1 MLPSKKLFNLTFAVI
16 ATAGVTFISGV
27 GVGPLPPLGNLLNPG
42 TGVWTMARDA
52 QLPTTRNMHIPG
64 LQHPVIVS
72 FASNGGAYIKAQ
84 SNHDLFF
91 TIGYL
96 QAKFRLFQMDLMRR
110 QGEGLLSQVVGKEA
124 LPSDEFEDS
133 LGISRTA
140 ATEWLDTP
148 VNSPAYHALSAFSQG
163 VNARITQDERTGTLP
178 YMFKLLN
185 YKPTLWTPID
195 SLVIQGDMTQ
205 TLDLSTTPIA
215 YALLVHSLG
224 YQRTMDFFPVLPID
238 KQHPYDLG
246 PYPKAPLTKIVQSP
260 FVTKSE
266 YLAATALGHEIEQ
279 VPPQLL
285 HQFSDSN
292 NWAVSG
298 SRTASGKPLMAG
310 DPHLNQTIPS
320 IWYQITASSPS
331 YHFSGVSIPGIP
343 IILIGHNQDIS
354 WSLTDVQNQST
365 YFYEE
370 RTSAKHPGQYYFRG
384 KWINME
390 TINYTIPVKGKAS
403 VHWPVELTVQGPI
416 LTDHGATLAMDWMG
430 NIPSPD
436 MQSLLGVVKSTNY
449 AQFKSALS
457 LWHSPTQNFVY
468 ADRYGNIGMIS
479 AGYYPIVNA
488 SKPWLPM
495 PGTGQDDIVGSIPYA
510 SIPQVYDPKSGFVFS
525 ANQREVGPNYPYYIG
540 TSADFFS
547 NGYRADEIYRVLS
560 RGHHLTVKDME
571 NLQNNVRDD
580 LAGRMVPKLLQA
592 LQTTSLTGNEAVA
605 DSTLSHW
612 NDEMNVNSVGATL
625 WWTFWTSY
633 LQDTFGPWWKA
644 DHVPVN
650 VDPNLAIG
658 PSQTSLDEDLEAWTQ
673 NDPNN
678 RAFTVPGG
686 APRSAPQVMR
696 LAFSQTV
703 QKLSKELGP
712 RVSTWTWGR
721 IHARHFPA
729 LSQIPQL
736 GYGPRPSG
744 GDEWTVDAADGGAI
758 STAGPSW
765 RFVMNWANGNGYGV
779 YPGGQSENP
788 LSPWYEDQ
796 ISAWWNGQ
804 YYPIWSQQHISHEA
818 STVVWNINP

>member
-110 QGEGLLSQVVGKEA
+110 QGEGLLSQIVGKEA

-163 VNARITQDERTGTLP
+163 VNARITQDERTGNLP

-331 YHFSGVSIPGIP
+331 YHLAVCPSQAYLSFSLV
-343 IILIGHNQDIS
+343 
-354 WSLTDVQNQST
+354 
-365 YFYEE
+365 
-370 RTSAKHPGQYYFRG
+370 
-384 KWINME
+384 
-390 TINYTIPVKGKAS
+390 TIKI
-403 VHWPVELTVQGPI
+403 
-416 LTDHGATLAMDWMG
+416 
-430 NIPSPD
+430 
-436 MQSLLGVVKSTNY
+436 
-449 AQFKSALS
+449 
-457 LWHSPTQNFVY
+457 
-468 ADRYGNIGMIS
+468 
-479 AGYYPIVNA
+479 
-488 SKPWLPM
+488 
-495 PGTGQDDIVGSIPYA
+495 
-510 SIPQVYDPKSGFVFS
+510 
-525 ANQREVGPNYPYYIG
+525 
-540 TSADFFS
+540 
-547 NGYRADEIYRVLS
+547 
-560 RGHHLTVKDME
+560 
-571 NLQNNVRDD
+571 
-580 LAGRMVPKLLQA
+580 
-592 LQTTSLTGNEAVA
+592 
-605 DSTLSHW
+605 
-612 NDEMNVNSVGATL
+612 SVG
-625 WWTFWTSY
+625 
-633 LQDTFGPWWKA
+633 
-644 DHVPVN
+644 V
-650 VDPNLAIG
+650 
-658 PSQTSLDEDLEAWTQ
+658 
-673 NDPNN
+673 
-678 RAFTVPGG
+678 
-686 APRSAPQVMR
+686 
-696 LAFSQTV
+696 
-703 QKLSKELGP
+703 
-712 RVSTWTWGR
+712 
-721 IHARHFPA
+721 
-729 LSQIPQL
+729 
-736 GYGPRPSG
+736 
-744 GDEWTVDAADGGAI
+744 
-758 STAGPSW
+758 
-765 RFVMNWANGNGYGV
+765 
-779 YPGGQSENP
+779 
-788 LSPWYEDQ
+788 
-796 ISAWWNGQ
+796 
-804 YYPIWSQQHISHEA
+804 
-818 STVVWNINP
+818 